1 MWGDNG
7 RQVGTGYPEGRHANQ
22 QKGNTKGDIGWV
34 CRKKRKWQ
42 QQQATL
48 TKPLC
53 RRGIALVQRHWSP
66 GWCSQALQGFLQPDS
81 RSTSAQRRQTH
92 TGSIGFLE
100 GLLVR
105 VGRVCLGHACFCNPK
120 VGEASQTGFGA
131 PGLVRSLQLGGLPAA
146 RSTDFLHVLIRSS
159 NGLYKPFPRLSTFK
173 THSSSA
179 KPMVERVAKVVLF
192 QDGPKV
198 MQLEGVDAAT
208 VTADEL
214 QEALEAPQ
222 LHMRKG
228 WLCTVCVSCYD
239 RPVVIIEAPVCACCD
254 PALAPRY

>member
-1 MWGDNG
+1 
-7 RQVGTGYPEGRHANQ
+7 
-22 QKGNTKGDIGWV
+22 
-34 CRKKRKWQ
+34 
-42 QQQATL
+42 
-48 TKPLC
+48 
-53 RRGIALVQRHWSP
+53 
-66 GWCSQALQGFLQPDS
+66 
-81 RSTSAQRRQTH
+81 
-92 TGSIGFLE
+92 
-100 GLLVR
+100 

-192 QDGPKV
+192 QDGSKV

-239 RPVVIIEAPVCACCD
+239 TPVVIIEAPVCACGD
-254 PALAPRY
+254 PALSPRY